1 MPRSQSL
8 RALRA
13 PLLLILALL
22 AGARGAAAIE
32 ASPFGIN
39 IHAPQGEELAF
50 LLDQAQ
56 AAGIGWV
63 RIDFVWAYVETSP
76 GNFDWSLYD
85 AIAAAAQARGLEVF
99 ATLAYTPAWATSGPE
114 LTGVP
119 DDPNRW
125 SDFCFRAARRYR
137 GSIRWWGLWNE
148 ANLPQFWAGS
158 EQQYIDVIVKPGADA
173 IHSGNP
179 DAQVGGPELAHL
191 TAGNS
196 DWYYWLRDV
205 LQQAGDRLNFVT
217 HHVYDSG
224 GNRNVTDKLNG
235 STPFANDPDLW
246 TAVAPS
252 VREVLKY
259 INWDR
264 VAKPLWLTETGW
276 ESSRVGESQQAAYY
290 TGLLTDWLTGQ
301 SGQDW
306 LAKIFFYEIKD
317 GTAAGSSTW
326 GILRGD
332 RSAKPAYGAYR
343 SFATAHLPSLDG
355 ALVVSDTFPATMEGG
370 QGVVSHLVVKNTG
383 TTTWTRAAGYAL
395 AADGDVDPFT
405 APRQLLDPGD
415 SIPPGQQKD
424 FAISLTGPLVP
435 GTYTVRWRMVRD
447 GVARFGTTF
456 TKAITVAVQPPPG
469 ARRLALLSGRFT
481 VEASWLDQRSGR
493 AGYGRAVPSTD
504 QTGFFWFFDPAN
516 VELVV
521 KALDGRAL
529 NHEFWLFYGALSDV
543 EYWVT
548 VTDGQTGA
556 VRQYH
561 NPPGNL
567 CGRGDT
573 SAFPATAALPVE
585 AAPPAL
591 AASLPASPPPA
602 TAAATCAADA
612 NDLCLLGGRYR
623 VKVDWRDQH
632 SGRTGRG
639 TAVPRTDESGT
650 FWFFAPA
657 NVELVVKVL
666 DGTALNGRHW
676 VFYGALSDVGY
687 TITVDDLA
695 TGARKLYTN
704 APGNICGRG
713 DTSAF

>member
-39 IHAPQGEELAF
+39 IHAPQGEELAC

-85 AIAAAAQARGLEVF
+85 AIAAAAPARGLEVF

-205 LQQAGDRLNFVT
+205 MQQAGDRLNFVT

-343 SFATAHLPSLDG
+343 SFATAHLPS
-355 ALVVSDTFPATMEGG
+355 
-370 QGVVSHLVVKNTG
+370 
-383 TTTWTRAAGYAL
+383 
-395 AADGDVDPFT
+395 
-405 APRQLLDPGD
+405 
-415 SIPPGQQKD
+415 
-424 FAISLTGPLVP
+424 
-435 GTYTVRWRMVRD
+435 
-447 GVARFGTTF
+447 
-456 TKAITVAVQPPPG
+456 
-469 ARRLALLSGRFT
+469 
-481 VEASWLDQRSGR
+481 
-493 AGYGRAVPSTD
+493 TD

-591 AASLPASPPPA
+591 AASLPASPPRA

-612 NDLCLLGGRYR
+612 NDLRLLGGRYR
-623 VKVDWRDQH
+623 RKVDWRHQP
-632 SGRTGRG
+632 SARG
-639 TAVPRTDESGT
+639 GLLSLAMLALLSLLGA
-650 FWFFAPA
+650 APA
-657 NVELVVKVL
+657 AASEAELRLPDLSSVQFFGINGHNLLLGGLVVCL
-666 DGTALNGRHW
+666 GGM
-676 VFYGALSDVGY
+676 VFGLIMY
-687 TITVDDLA
+687 TQLKNLPVHASMREISEL
-695 TGARKLYTN
+695 
-704 APGNICGRG
+704 I
-713 DTSAF
+713 F